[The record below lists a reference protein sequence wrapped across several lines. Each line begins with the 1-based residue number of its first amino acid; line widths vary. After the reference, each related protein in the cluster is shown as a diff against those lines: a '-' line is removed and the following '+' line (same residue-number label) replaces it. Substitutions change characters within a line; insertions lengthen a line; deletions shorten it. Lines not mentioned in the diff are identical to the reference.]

1 MSPSTFNF
9 RFGIWACIACILLAV
24 AYLIALVATGASASG
39 FPPVAPYDVLISL
52 ITLLSAVSILV
63 LFAVI
68 HASAPDERKLLSLIA
83 LSFATLFAGLTSINR
98 FTHLAIV
105 RPASAAGVT
114 DGIQWFTPYGA
125 TSIMTGLEFLAWG
138 FFLGLAFVFLAP
150 VFRAG
155 RLERALFW
163 LLLINGILCLVSV
176 LALPTGISWLTY
188 VGAIAWGPGFIVVP
202 ALLIALFRHKLA
214 T

>member
-1 MSPSTFNF
+1 MSPSTFNS
-9 RFGIWACIACILLAV
+9 RFGIWTCIICIVLAL
-24 AYLIALVATGASASG
+24 AYLIALVATAVSSSG
-39 FPPVAPYDVLISL
+39 FPPAAPYDVIISV
-52 ITLLSAVSILV
+52 ITLLSAGSILV

-68 HASAPDERKLLSLIA
+68 HASASDERKLLSLIA

-138 FFLGLAFVFLAP
+138 LFLGLAFVFLAP
-150 VFRAG
+150 VFGAG

-176 LALPTGISWLTY
+176 LALPTGIDWLTY
-188 VGAIAWGPGFIVVP
+188 VGAIAWGPGFVIVP
-202 ALLIALFRHKLA
+202 ALLLAFFMRKLPI
-214 T
+214 